1 MGPFATNLLSF
12 DAGAFTAAP
21 SIVSAFVPIVRTD
34 LVVAPEQRSDAIT
47 TAIRT
52 TARREQAGEGNILAA
67 PDRARRSR
75 SQMERLGEGW
85 VNLNRH
91 LL

>member
-1 MGPFATNLLSF
+1 MGPFATNLPSF

-21 SIVSAFVPIVRTD
+21 SIASAFASIVRLD
-34 LVVAPEQRSDAIT
+34 LVAALEQRSGAIT
-47 TAIRT
+47 TTVQT
-52 TARREQAGEGNILAA
+52 TARRNQAGEDDILAA

-75 SQMERLGEGW
+75 SQMERLGECW

>member
-1 MGPFATNLLSF
+1 MGPFATKLPSF

-21 SIVSAFVPIVRTD
+21 SIASAFVPIVRID
-34 LVVAPEQRSDAIT
+34 LAVAPEQRSDAV
-47 TAIRT
+47 TAAIHA
-52 TARREQAGEGNILAA
+52 TARTEQAGEDNILAP

-85 VNLNRH
+85 IKLNRH